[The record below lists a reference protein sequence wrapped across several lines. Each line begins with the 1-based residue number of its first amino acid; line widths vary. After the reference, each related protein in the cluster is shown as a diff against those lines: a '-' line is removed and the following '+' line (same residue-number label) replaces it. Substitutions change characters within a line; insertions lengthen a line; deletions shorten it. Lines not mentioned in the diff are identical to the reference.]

1 MQGLPQ
7 KQTKAI
13 VSLLNCRT
21 VSEAATQAGVNE
33 STVWRWMREEA
44 FQDALQEAK
53 QRIVTQQAI
62 IQLQQAT
69 GEAVGTLRGIMADG
83 EAPASARVT
92 AAKAVLDMAVKAIK
106 MEDLEARLM
115 TLEQRKESI
124 IQ

>member
-13 VSLLNCRT
+13 VSLLSCRT

-44 FQDALQEAK
+44 FQEALQEAK
-53 QRIVTQQAI
+53 QRMVAQAI

-115 TLEQRKESI
+115 NLEQNKESI

>member
-33 STVWRWMREEA
+33 STVWRWMREES

-53 QRIVTQQAI
+53 QRIVTQA
-62 IQLQQAT
+62 IQLQQVT

-115 TLEQRKESI
+115 NLEQKKESLF
-124 IQ
+124 Q

>member
-13 VSLLNCRT
+13 VSLLSCRT
-21 VSEAATQAGVNE
+21 VSEAASQAGVNE
-33 STVWRWMREEA
+33 STVWRWMREES
-44 FQDALQEAK
+44 FKDALQEAK
-53 QRIVTQQAI
+53 QRIVTQAI

-106 MEDLEARLM
+106 MEEMEARLM
-115 TLEQRKESI
+115 TLVQRKESLF
-124 IQ
+124 Q

>member
-53 QRIVTQQAI
+53 QRIVTQAI

-115 TLEQRKESI
+115 TLEQRKESL

>member
-13 VSLLNCRT
+13 ISLLSCPT

-33 STVWRWMREEA
+33 STVWRWMKEQA

-53 QRIVTQQAI
+53 QKIVAQAI

-115 TLEQRKESI
+115 TLEQRKESL

>member
-33 STVWRWMREEA
+33 STVWRWMREES

-53 QRIVTQQAI
+53 QRIVTQAI

-69 GEAVGTLRGIMADG
+69 GEAVGTLRSIMDDG
-83 EAPASARVT
+83 EAPASSRVT
-92 AAKAVLDMAVKAIK
+92 AAKTVLDMAVKAIK

-115 TLEQRKESI
+115 TLEDRKESLFS
-124 IQ
+124 

>member
-33 STVWRWMREEA
+33 STVWRWMREES

-53 QRIVTQQAI
+53 QRIVTQAI

-115 TLEQRKESI
+115 NLEQKKESLF
-124 IQ
+124 Q

>member
-21 VSEAATQAGVNE
+21 VSEAASQAGVNE

-44 FQDALQEAK
+44 FQDVLQEAK
-53 QRIVTQQAI
+53 QRIVTQAI

-115 TLEQRKESI
+115 TLEQKKESLF
-124 IQ
+124 Q

>member
-21 VSEAATQAGVNE
+21 VSEAASQAGVNE
-33 STVWRWMREEA
+33 STVWRWMREES

-53 QRIVTQQAI
+53 QRIVTQAI

-115 TLEQRKESI
+115 NLEQKKESLF
-124 IQ
+124 Q

>member
-53 QRIVTQQAI
+53 QRIVTQAI

-115 TLEQRKESI
+115 TLEQSKESLFS
-124 IQ
+124 

>member
-33 STVWRWMREEA
+33 STVWRWMREES

-53 QRIVTQQAI
+53 QRIVTQA
-62 IQLQQAT
+62 IQLQQVT

-115 TLEQRKESI
+115 TLEQKKESLF
-124 IQ
+124 Q

>member
-13 VSLLNCRT
+13 VSLLSCRT
-21 VSEAATQAGVNE
+21 VSEAASQAGVNE
-33 STVWRWMREEA
+33 STVWRWMREES
-44 FQDALQEAK
+44 FKDALQEAK
-53 QRIVTQQAI
+53 QRIVTQAI

-115 TLEQRKESI
+115 TLEQKKESLF
-124 IQ
+124 Q

>member
-13 VSLLNCRT
+13 ISLLSCRT

-53 QRIVTQQAI
+53 QRMVAQAI

-69 GEAVGTLRGIMADG
+69 GEAVGTLRGIMADS

-106 MEDLEARLM
+106 MEELEARLIN
-115 TLEQRKESI
+115 LEQSKESI

>member
-33 STVWRWMREEA
+33 STVWRWMREEN

-53 QRIVTQQAI
+53 QRIVTQAI
-62 IQLQQAT
+62 IRLQQAT

-115 TLEQRKESI
+115 NLEQKKESLF
-124 IQ
+124 Q

>member
-53 QRIVTQQAI
+53 QKIVTQTI

-83 EAPASARVT
+83 VEMGT
-92 AAKAVLDMAVKAIK
+92 FLIY
-106 MEDLEARLM
+106 
-115 TLEQRKESI
+115 
-124 IQ
+124 

>member
-44 FQDALQEAK
+44 FQEALQEAK
-53 QRIVTQQAI
+53 QRIVTQAI

-106 MEDLEARLM
+106 MEDLDARLM
-115 TLEQRKESI
+115 NLEQKKESLF
-124 IQ
+124 Q